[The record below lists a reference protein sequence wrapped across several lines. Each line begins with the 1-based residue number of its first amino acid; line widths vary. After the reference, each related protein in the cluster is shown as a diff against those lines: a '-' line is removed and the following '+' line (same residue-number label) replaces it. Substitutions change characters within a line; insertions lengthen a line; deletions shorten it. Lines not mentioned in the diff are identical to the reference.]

1 MRDQAGLRLQSAS
14 QPFTACV
21 PCSSGTA
28 PYRDRYSVA
37 PLVCVCGFSG
47 AGKNLPEKVTA
58 DIKQLVHTISKVC
71 LQILKP
77 ETPYV
82 LDTISKDYTSTTT
95 TDWELDK
102 SHWINVIAQ
111 LQLSNLQVGGGG
123 AGRGRGGSVHRM
135 ERGQGASRGEEC
147 WG

>member
-1 MRDQAGLRLQSAS
+1 M
-14 QPFTACV
+14 
-21 PCSSGTA
+21 
-28 PYRDRYSVA
+28 
-37 PLVCVCGFSG
+37 
-47 AGKNLPEKVTA
+47 
-58 DIKQLVHTISKVC
+58 HTISKVC

-111 LQLSNLQVGGGG
+111 LQLSNLQVGAAGEAGGG
-123 AGRGRGGSVHRM
+123 AGRGQEDVGGPTSVCSSLLLSISSNALVAHI
-135 ERGQGASRGEEC
+135 
-147 WG
+147 